1 MGANIQVSVE
11 VTDPLGRLHGG
22 FNANV
27 EKGIFNVLADLI
39 KIDNIVWDPVGAFF
53 SLSCGYSVHKY
64 RAGGG
69 AVYDSDGAEI
79 FLTQNHI
86 DKLFAMATAKR
97 NGRTRRLSPLG
108 DGHSK

>member
-1 MGANIQVSVE
+1 MGANIQVSVV

-39 KIDNIVWDPVGAFF
+39 KIDKIVWDPVGAFF

-69 AVYDSDGAEI
+69 AVYDPDGAEI

-86 DKLFAMATAKR
+86 DKLFAMATAKK
-97 NGRTRRLSPLG
+97 NGRARGLLRLG
-108 DGHSK
+108 GNRSK

>member
-1 MGANIQVSVE
+1 MIQVSIE
-11 VTDPLGRLHGG
+11 ASDPLGQRHND

-27 EKGIFNVLADLI
+27 ERGIFRTLAELVKLD
-39 KIDNIVWDPVGAFF
+39 KIVWDPVGAFF

-69 AVYDSDGAEI
+69 AVYDPYGEEL

-86 DKLFAMATAKR
+86 DKLFAIANAKKR
-97 NGRTRRLSPLG
+97 
-108 DGHSK
+108 GHSR

>member
-1 MGANIQVSVE
+1 MIQVSIE
-11 VTDPLGRLHGG
+11 TTDPLGRQRNG

-27 EKGIFNVLADLI
+27 ERGIFRTLVELI
-39 KIDNIVWDPVGAFF
+39 KLDKIVWDPVGAFF

-69 AVYDSDGAEI
+69 AVYDPYGEEL

-86 DKLFAMATAKR
+86 NALFAIATAKK
-97 NGRTRRLSPLG
+97 NGRDR
-108 DGHSK
+108 

>member
-39 KIDNIVWDPVGAFF
+39 KIDKIVWDPVGAFF

-69 AVYDSDGAEI
+69 AVYDPYGEEI

-86 DKLFAMATAKR
+86 NMLFAIAMAKK
-97 NGRTRRLSPLG
+97 NG
-108 DGHSK
+108 GHGR

>member
-1 MGANIQVSVE
+1 MGANIQVSIE
-11 VTDPLGRLHGG
+11 TTDPLGRLSGG

-27 EKGIFNVLADLI
+27 ERGIFQTLSELI
-39 KIDNIVWDPVGAFF
+39 KLDKVVWDPVGAFF

-69 AVYDSDGAEI
+69 AVYDPHGEEI

-86 DKLFAMATAKR
+86 DRLFAIATARKN
-97 NGRTRRLSPLG
+97 NGRGR
-108 DGHSK
+108 

>member
-1 MGANIQVSVE
+1 MIQVSIE
-11 VTDPLGRLHGG
+11 TTDPLGRQPEN

-27 EKGIFNVLADLI
+27 ERGIFRTLAELI
-39 KIDNIVWDPVGAFF
+39 KLDKIVWDPVGAFF

-69 AVYDSDGAEI
+69 AVYDPYGEEL

-86 DKLFAMATAKR
+86 NALFAIAMAKK
-97 NGRTRRLSPLG
+97 NGRNR
-108 DGHSK
+108 